1 MQQSTYF
8 KLNLIEGSDIVN
20 PLTIDKPNYEKIDT
34 QMHANQIGGIVAA
47 TETKSGTVHAITCLI
62 EGAKFFTFNATSDF
76 VQGDTFTFNT
86 SPVTAVL
93 PNGAGLPT
101 GIFKINSAV
110 LCSIDGSKLTV
121 YAAGE
126 KTYTVGETIITADAR
141 FDPNVSIGGTWTKET
156 LSNKNIEPTQIV
168 FGDGVSSTAPE
179 VCNFSVRSGI
189 CFVTFYAVSCAGPA
203 ELAVNVPTARHTIYS
218 TSPGGALILTSQGK
232 INCGEKINNE
242 SFYISYPVA
251 ETTNFYIWTK
261 TE

>member
-8 KLNLIEGSDIVN
+8 KLNLVEGSDIVN
-20 PLTIDKPNYEKIDT
+20 PLTIDKPNYEKIDA

-47 TETKSGTVHAITCLI
+47 TETKSGTVHAISCLI

-76 VQGDTFTFNT
+76 VQGDTFTYNT
-86 SPVTAVL
+86 TPVTAVL

-110 LCSIDGSKLTV
+110 FCSIDGSKLTV

-126 KTYTVGETIITADAR
+126 KTYAVGDTITTADGEYN
-141 FDPNVSIGGTWTKET
+141 PNVTIGGTWTKET
-156 LSNKNIEPTQIV
+156 VRNKNIEQTRIV
-168 FGDGVSSTAPE
+168 FGATVSSAAPE
-179 VCNFSVRSGI
+179 VCNFSVRNGI
-189 CFVTFYAVSCAGPA
+189 CFVTFYALSCPGPA
-203 ELAVNVPTARHTIYS
+203 ELAVNVPTAQHTIYS
-218 TSPGGALILTSQGK
+218 TTPGGALILTGAGK
-232 INCGEKINNE
+232 INCGAKINNE